1 MTWRRLVE
9 RGNKLFVWA
18 LKRKNEIGSF
28 VESFVMRLSLKRP
41 KASSLFTRTR
51 TRTHT
56 FPKKKK
62 EDAIYRAPALPSHR
76 GRRGSSFAL
85 SFSSPFWFD
94 YSFFFYFWIYIFSLR
109 LMMIFA
115 QRSVR
120 STDDVMRFLSLS
132 LSHRRLRRVYYIGSD
147 FRSSARAPTL
157 AQRSRKRE
165 P

>member
-1 MTWRRLVE
+1 VGFEEKE
-9 RGNKLFVWA
+9 R
-18 LKRKNEIGSF
+18 IGRSF
-28 VESFVMRLSLKRP
+28 VESFVMRLSLERP
-41 KASSLFTRTR
+41 KASSLFTRTHAH
-51 TRTHT
+51 THT
-56 FPKKKK
+56 RLRQKK
-62 EDAIYRAPALPSHR
+62 EDAIYYRAPALPSHR

-120 STDDVMRFLSLS
+120 STDDVMHFLSLS
-132 LSHRRLRRVYYIGSD
+132 VSHRRLRRVYYIGSD

-157 AQRSRKRE
+157 AKRSRKRE